1 MLTLDR
7 EKLAAMSKDAV
18 IKHALALQAE
28 KEVAMKFDKSV
39 LNAMSKSNL
48 VDHVIIVQDE
58 IQWLRLQA
66 MTSEGAG

>member
-28 KEVAMKFDKSV
+28 KEVWMKLSETV
-39 LNAMSKSNL
+39 LSAMSKSAL
-48 VDHVIIVQDE
+48 VDHVIVVQDE
-58 IQWLRLQA
+58 IQWLQLQA
-66 MTSEGAG
+66 MTSRGAG